1 MLPIAMSLDIK
12 CIYIIIMGS
21 EDARNSNSERRKER
35 IKRYDRSYL
44 TINLAAI
51 FRSKLSCT

>member
-12 CIYIIIMGS
+12 CIYIIMGS